1 MFTIYHSNQVDLL
14 KTLLSELMRRQPL
27 DDVFTPDVVMV
38 QSQGMAQWLQI
49 ALADELGIV
58 ANVDFLFP
66 TQFIWQLYQV
76 LLPEAPIENSFN
88 VESMSWRLYYLLPQV
103 IKQPEFSALKH
114 YLDIDKQD
122 KKRYQ
127 LATRIARLFDQY
139 LVYRP
144 DWLAKWEANQTVA
157 ELNHHSDET
166 WQAELWRK
174 LISISQPYHRANIYQ
189 QMLEMLLNNN
199 FERSRLDA
207 LPNRIFIFGI
217 TSLPPIYLSLL
228 SALGQHIDVHL
239 MFNNPCK
246 WYWGDIAEKQLSD
259 ILNTPDKIPN
269 PLLTSWGKL
278 GRDNLFLL
286 QEFNNKQDI
295 EAFADQDRSCLLHA
309 IQQDILELYQTDF
322 DNKTFAVTDKSIS
335 FHACHSEQRE
345 VEVLYDYLLSVFD
358 ADPTLELRDC
368 IVMVSDIDKY
378 VPYIRAV
385 FGNAVE
391 KRYLPFTI
399 SDQKARNIDPIVQG
413 FFAILNFPNS
423 RFTAEEL
430 FNLLEIPAIA
440 EKFAIN
446 ESQLT
451 LLRTWIV
458 ESGIRFGL
466 DSAHSWLFGLERL
479 LLGYTM
485 NSEQG
490 GWQQIL
496 PYDGATGLD
505 AELIGQLAEFIK
517 VVSKWFAILNEEK
530 PLINWQ
536 SCCLELINDFFVS
549 NVQRESILLMIE
561 EEWQELIN
569 SGLSACYTDNISIT
583 ILHDAMQSRLEQNHL
598 AHRFLVGKINFC
610 TMMPMR
616 SIPFKVVC
624 LLGMNDGDYP
634 RTSLPLDFDLI
645 AQHPR
650 RGDRSRRT
658 DDRYL
663 FLEAILSAQKQ
674 LYISYIGRDM
684 KDNSERYPSIL
695 VDEFWEYIGQYYGKA
710 KNDTDGTTNSTT
722 NSLDFLHVNHTR
734 TPFNPQNFLQE
745 PKSYA
750 DEWLPAALQQGESQL
765 FISKIPIISVDNINL
780 DELKRFYQHSIRL
793 FLQKRFNFYINY
805 LDDTL
810 PDVENFN
817 LDSLK
822 RYQLNLQILNE
833 LIANRSQQSDD
844 FYQRLALTGD
854 LPDGAFGEIIY
865 DNQLESLQPLANKV
879 DQERLIMTTQE
890 VNLTISS
897 NDQHYQLQG
906 WLTHIQ
912 DDGILTWRPSKLSIR
927 DGISLWIDHLVY
939 CILNPNKIDSQSRMY
954 GREDNEWQFSH
965 LNADQALA
973 ILTNLV
979 EGYLQG
985 INEPLLMPLKSSWS
999 WLITAYDKKT
1009 GQIIASER
1017 AINQL
1022 LNSWQGGFNQSAEC
1036 DSYYTRLYPELTDTL
1051 IEQIIFTAERFLL
1064 PILLHQTTAE

>member
-14 KTLLSELMRRQPL
+14 KTLVSELMRRQPL
-27 DDVFTPDVVMV
+27 EDVFTPDIVMV

-49 ALADELGIV
+49 ALADDLGIV

-66 TQFIWQLYQV
+66 TQFIWQLYQT
-76 LLPEAPIENSFN
+76 LLPEAPVENSYN

-122 KKRYQ
+122 RKQYQ
-127 LATRIARLFDQY
+127 LAIRIARLFDQY

-144 DWLAKWEANQTVA
+144 DWLAKWEVNQTVA
-157 ELNHHSDET
+157 ELNNHSDEV

-189 QMLEMLLNNN
+189 QMLEILLDDN
-199 FERSRLDA
+199 FDRSRLNS

-228 SALGQHIDVHL
+228 AALGKHIDVHL

-246 WYWGDIAEKQLSD
+246 WYWGDIVEKQLSD
-259 ILNTPDKIPN
+259 ILNTPDQIPN

-286 QEFNNKQDI
+286 QEFNDKQDI
-295 EAFADQDRSCLLHA
+295 DVFVDQNRDCLLHA
-309 IQQDILELYQTDF
+309 IQQDILELYPIVDAQ
-322 DNKTFAVTDKSIS
+322 KPIELADKSLS

-358 ADPTLELRDC
+358 EDPTLELRDC

-385 FGNAVE
+385 FGNAYG

-413 FFAILNFPNS
+413 FFTILNFPQS

-430 FNLLEIPAIA
+430 FNLLEIPAIS
-440 EKFAIN
+440 EKFAIS

-466 DSAHSWLFGLERL
+466 ENAHSWLFGLERL

-505 AELIGQLAEFIK
+505 AELIGKLAEFVS
-517 VVSKWFAILNEEK
+517 VVKKWLSILSEEK
-530 PLINWQ
+530 PLIEWQ
-536 SCCLELINDFFVS
+536 SCGFELMNDFFAS
-549 NVQRESILLMIE
+549 NLQRESILLMIE
-561 EEWQELIN
+561 DEWQKLIN
-569 SGLSACYTDNISIT
+569 SGMVANYTDNISII

-598 AHRFLVGKINFC
+598 AHRFLIGKINFC

-650 RGDRSRRT
+650 RGDRSRRN

-663 FLEAILSAQKQ
+663 FLEAILSAQNQ
-674 LYISYIGRDM
+674 LYISYIGRDI
-684 KDNSERYPSIL
+684 KDDSERYPSIL
-695 VDEFWEYIGQYYGKA
+695 VDELWEYIAQYYNISVKQVD
-710 KNDTDGTTNSTT
+710 NIIN
-722 NSLDFLHVNHTR
+722 NLDCLRINHTR
-734 TPFNPQNFLQE
+734 TPFNPLNFLQN

-750 DEWLPAALQQGESQL
+750 DEWLPAALQQGKNQD
-765 FISKIPIISVDNINL
+765 FISEIPAISVDNISL

-793 FLQKRFNFYINY
+793 FLQKRFNFYMNY

-810 PDVENFN
+810 PDAENFN
-817 LDSLK
+817 FDSLQ
-822 RYQLNLQILNE
+822 RYQLNLQILNQ
-833 LIANRSQQSDD
+833 LITKEPQQKDD
-844 FYQRLALTGD
+844 LYQQLALTGD
-854 LPDGAFGEIIY
+854 LPDGAFGQIIY
-865 DNQLESLQPLANKV
+865 HEQNETMQSLADKIC
-879 DQERLIMTTQE
+879 QERLVMTTQE

-939 CILNPNKIDSQSRMY
+939 CILSPNKIDSQSRMY
-954 GREDNEWQFSH
+954 GREDNEWRFSH

-999 WLITAYDKKT
+999 WLIAAYDQKT
-1009 GQIIASER
+1009 GKIIASDR

-1036 DSYYTRLYPELTDTL
+1036 DSYYTRLYPELTDKL
-1051 IEQIIFTAERFLL
+1051 IEQIIFAAERFLL
-1064 PILLHQTTAE
+1064 PILLHQKAVN

>member
-1 MFTIYHSNQVDLL
+1 MFTIYHSNQIELL
-14 KTLLSELMRRQPL
+14 KSLVSELMQRQPL
-27 DDVFTPDVVMV
+27 EDVFTSDMVIV

-49 ALADELGIV
+49 ALADEIGIS
-58 ANVDFLFP
+58 ANINFPFP

-76 LLPEAPIENSFN
+76 LLPNAPIENNYS
-88 VESMSWRLYYLLPQV
+88 VETMSWRLYYLLPQL
-103 IKQPEFSALKH
+103 IEQKEFSSLKF
-114 YLDIDKQD
+114 YLNVDKTD
-122 KKRYQ
+122 RKLYQ

-139 LVYRP
+139 LVYRS
-144 DWLAKWEANQTVA
+144 DWLVRWEANQTVA

-189 QMLEMLLNNN
+189 QMLKILQDD
-199 FERSRLDA
+199 RLDRTQLKH
-207 LPNRIFIFGI
+207 LPKRVFIFGI
-217 TSLPPIYLSLL
+217 SSLPPIYLSLL
-228 SALGQHIDVHL
+228 AALGKHIDVHL

-246 WYWGDIAEKQLSD
+246 WYWGDIIEKQLSD
-259 ILNTPDKIPN
+259 LQSTPDKIPN

-286 QEFNNKQDI
+286 QDVSHKQDI
-295 EAFADQDRSCLLHA
+295 EAFVDQDRFCLLHA
-309 IQQDILELYQTDF
+309 IQQDILELYQSDSC
-322 DNKTFAVTDKSIS
+322 NKQILPADQSIS
-335 FHACHSEQRE
+335 FHACHSELRE
-345 VEVLYDYLLSVFD
+345 VEVLYDYLLSIFD
-358 ADPTLELRDC
+358 ANSELELRDC
-368 IVMVSDIDKY
+368 IVMVSDIDRY
-378 VPYIRAV
+378 VSYIRAV
-385 FGNAVE
+385 FGNATGQ
-391 KRYLPFTI
+391 RYLPFTI

-413 FFAILNFPNS
+413 FFAILNFPYS
-423 RFTAEEL
+423 RFTSEEL

-451 LLRTWIV
+451 LLRTWII

-466 DSAHSWLFGLERL
+466 ESTHSWLFGLERL

-485 NSEQG
+485 SSEQG
-490 GWQQIL
+490 AWQQIL

-505 AELIGQLAEFIK
+505 AELIGKLAEFVS
-517 VVSKWFAILNEEK
+517 VVSKWLAILSEEK
-530 PLINWQ
+530 PLIEWQ
-536 SCCLELINDFFVS
+536 SCVFELMNDFFAS
-549 NVQRESILLMIE
+549 NPQRESILLMLE
-561 EEWQELIN
+561 EEWQKLIN
-569 SGLSACYTDNISIT
+569 SGMVANYTDNISIT

-598 AHRFLVGKINFC
+598 VHRFLIGKINFC

-645 AQHPR
+645 AHHPR
-650 RGDRSRRT
+650 RGDRSRRN

-663 FLEAILSAQKQ
+663 FLEAILSAQNL
-674 LYISYIGRDM
+674 LYISYIGRDI

-695 VDEFWEYIGQYYGKA
+695 VDELWEYIAQYY
-710 KNDTDGTTNSTT
+710 NIPVNQVDNI
-722 NSLDFLHVNHTR
+722 NNNLDFLRINHTR
-734 TPFNPQNFLQE
+734 TPFNPLNFLQN

-750 DEWLPAALQQGESQL
+750 DEWLPAALQQGKEQD
-765 FISKIPIISVDNINL
+765 FISKIPAISVDNISL
-780 DELKRFYQHSIRL
+780 DELKRFYQHPIRL
-793 FLQKRFNFYINY
+793 FLQKRFNFYLNY

-810 PDVENFN
+810 PDAENFN
-817 LDSLK
+817 LDSLQ
-822 RYQLNLQILNE
+822 RYQLNLQILNQ
-833 LIANRSQQSDD
+833 LIAKDPQQSDD
-844 FYQRLALTGD
+844 LYQRLALTGD
-854 LPDGAFGEIIY
+854 LPDGAFGQIIY
-865 DNQLESLQPLANKV
+865 HEQNETMQSLANKIC
-879 DQERLIMTTQE
+879 QERLDMTTQE

-927 DGISLWIDHLVY
+927 NGISLWIDHLVY
-939 CILNPNKIDSQSRMY
+939 CILNPDKIDSQSRMY
-954 GREDNEWQFSH
+954 GREDNEWRFSH
-965 LNADQALA
+965 LNADLALT

-999 WLITAYDKKT
+999 WLIAAYDKKT

-1064 PILLHQTTAE
+1064 PILLHQTTVE

>member
-27 DDVFTPDVVMV
+27 EDVFTSDIVMV

-66 TQFIWQLYQV
+66 TQLIWQLYQT
-76 LLPEAPIENSFN
+76 LLPDAPIENSYSI
-88 VESMSWRLYYLLPQV
+88 EAMSWRLYYLLPQV
-103 IKQPEFSALKH
+103 IGQPEFSALKH

-144 DWLAKWEANQTVA
+144 DWLAKWEANQTVS
-157 ELNHHSDET
+157 ELNHHSDEK

-189 QMLEMLLNNN
+189 QMLEILLDNN
-199 FERSRLDA
+199 FERSRLA
-207 LPNRIFIFGI
+207 LSPNRIFIFGI

-246 WYWGDIAEKQLSD
+246 WYWGDIVEKQLSD

-295 EAFADQDRSCLLHA
+295 EAFVDQGRSCLLNA
-309 IQQDILELYQTDF
+309 IQQDILDLYQNDFGNEHIAATD
-322 DNKTFAVTDKSIS
+322 NSIS
-335 FHACHSEQRE
+335 FHVCHSEQRE

-385 FGNAVE
+385 FANAYE

-413 FFAILNFPNS
+413 FFTILNFPNS

-430 FNLLEIPAIA
+430 FNLLEIPAIC

-446 ESQLT
+446 QSQLT

-485 NSEQG
+485 SSEQG

-517 VVSKWFAILNEEK
+517 VVKKWFAILNEEK
-530 PLINWQ
+530 PLIDWQ
-536 SCCLELINDFFVS
+536 PCCLELINDFFVS
-549 NVQRESILLMIE
+549 NSQRESILLMIAQ
-561 EEWQELIN
+561 EWQALIN
-569 SGLSACYTDNISIT
+569 SGLSANYMDNISIT

-645 AQHPR
+645 SQHPR

-674 LYISYIGRDM
+674 LYISYIGREM
-684 KDNSERYPSIL
+684 KDDSERYPSIL
-695 VDEFWEYIGQYYGKA
+695 VDELWEYIAQYYNIPA
-710 KNDTDGTTNSTT
+710 NNMVSSA
-722 NSLDFLHVNHTR
+722 NSLDFLRVNHTR

-750 DEWLPAALQQGESQL
+750 DEWLPAALQQGENQL
-765 FISKIPIISVDNINL
+765 FISQIPVIDVDNINL
-780 DELKRFYQHSIRL
+780 DELKRFYQHSIRF

-810 PDVENFN
+810 PDAENFN

-822 RYQLNLQILNE
+822 RYQLNLLILNQ
-833 LIANRSQQSDD
+833 LISNEPPKSDD
-844 FYQRLALTGD
+844 FYQRLALTGE

-865 DNQLESLQPLANKV
+865 DNQFESLQPLANKIN
-879 DQERLIMTTQE
+879 QERLVMTTQE
-890 VNLTISS
+890 VNLTILT
-897 NDQHYQLQG
+897 NGQHAQLQG

-912 DDGILTWRPSKLSIR
+912 DDGILTWRPAKLSIR

-939 CILNPNKIDSQSRMY
+939 CILHPEKIDSQSRMY
-954 GREDNEWQFSH
+954 GRENNEWRFSH
-965 LNADQALA
+965 IPSDKAMA
-973 ILTNLV
+973 ILTTLV
-979 EGYLQG
+979 EGYVQG
-985 INEPLLMPLKSSWS
+985 INQPLLLPVQCAWN
-999 WLITAYDKKT
+999 WLIAAYNKKT
-1009 GQIIASER
+1009 GEVISSEK

-1022 LNSWQGGFNQSAEC
+1022 LNSWQGGLYQSPEC
-1036 DSYYTRLYPELTDTL
+1036 DSYYARVYPDLTDAL
-1051 IEQIIFTAERFLL
+1051 IEQIIFAAQRFLL
-1064 PILLHQTTAE
+1064 PILLHQTTVE

>member
-1 MFTIYHSNQVDLL
+1 MFIIYHSNQVDLL
-14 KTLLSELMRRQPL
+14 KTLLSELMLRQPL
-27 DDVFTPDVVMV
+27 EDVFIPDVVMV

-66 TQFIWQLYQV
+66 TQFIWQLYQK
-76 LLPEAPIENSFN
+76 LLPNAPTENSYN
-88 VESMSWRLYYLLPQV
+88 IESMTWRLYYLLPQV
-103 IKQPEFSALKH
+103 IKQPEFSALSH
-114 YLDIDKQD
+114 YLNDDKHD
-122 KKRYQ
+122 RKRYQ
-127 LATRIARLFDQY
+127 LATRIAWLFDQY

-157 ELNHHSDET
+157 ELKHHSDET

-174 LISISQPYHRANIYQ
+174 LIAISQPYHRANIYQ
-189 QMLEMLLNNN
+189 QMLEILLDKH
-199 FERSRLDA
+199 FDRACLDP
-207 LPNRIFIFGI
+207 LPERIFIFGI

-246 WYWGDIAEKQLSD
+246 WYWGDIVEKQLSD
-259 ILNTPDKIPN
+259 IENTPDKIPN

-286 QEFNNKQDI
+286 QEFSHKQDI
-295 EAFADQDRSCLLHA
+295 EAFVDLDCSCLLQT
-309 IQQDILELYQTDF
+309 IQQDILDLYQSEF
-322 DNKTFAVTDKSIS
+322 CNKHISSMDKSIS

-358 ADPTLELRDC
+358 DDPTLELRDC

-385 FGNAVE
+385 FGNATG
-391 KRYLPFTI
+391 KRFLPFTI

-413 FFAILNFPNS
+413 FFTILNFPQS

-440 EKFAIN
+440 EKFAIS

-466 DSAHSWLFGLERL
+466 DSGHSWLFGLKRL

-485 NSEQG
+485 SSEQG

-505 AELIGQLAEFIK
+505 AELIGQLAEFIN
-517 VVSKWFAILNEEK
+517 VVNEWVAILSEEK
-530 PLINWQ
+530 SLMDWQ
-536 SCCLELINDFFVS
+536 PCCLKLINDFFVS
-549 NVQRESILLMIE
+549 NPQRESILLMLE
-561 EEWQELIN
+561 EEWQKLIS
-569 SGLSACYTDNISIT
+569 SGLTANYTDNISIA

-598 AHRFLVGKINFC
+598 AHRFLVGKVNFC

-616 SIPFKVVC
+616 SIPFKIVC

-645 AQHPR
+645 AHHPK

-695 VDEFWEYIGQYYGKA
+695 VDELWEYIVQYY
-710 KNDTDGTTNSTT
+710 NNQSV
-722 NSLDFLHVNHTR
+722 NSLDKHSHLDALKIIHTR
-734 TPFNPQNFLQE
+734 TPFNPKNFLQD

-750 DEWLPAALQQGESQL
+750 DEWLPAALQQGKSQS
-765 FISKIPIISVDNINL
+765 FISEIPTIIVDDINL
-780 DELKRFYQHSIRL
+780 DELKRFYHHSIRL
-793 FLQKRFNFYINY
+793 FLQKRFNFYANY

-810 PDVENFN
+810 PDAENFN
-817 LDSLK
+817 LDNLK
-822 RYQLNLQILNE
+822 RYQLNLQILNQQ
-833 LIANRSQQSDD
+833 ITTNSQDPDS
-844 FYQRLALTGD
+844 FYQQLALTGE

-865 DNQLESLQPLANKV
+865 DEQFEALQSLANKIN
-879 DQERLIMTTQE
+879 QERLVMTTQE
-890 VNLTISS
+890 VNLTISTNKKDYS
-897 NDQHYQLQG
+897 LQG

-939 CILNPNKIDSQSRMY
+939 CILNPGKVESQSRIY
-954 GREDNEWQFSH
+954 GLDGKQWRFLH
-965 LNADQALA
+965 LPNDEAMA
-973 ILTNLV
+973 ILTTLV
-979 EGYLQG
+979 DGYLHG
-985 INEPLLMPLKSSWS
+985 INQPLLLPVQCAWG
-999 WLITAYDKKT
+999 WLMAAYNKKT
-1009 GQIIASER
+1009 GEIVASES
-1017 AINQL
+1017 AINKL
-1022 LNSWQGGFNQSAEC
+1022 LNTWQGGFNQSAEC
-1036 DSYYTRLYPELTDTL
+1036 DSYYARLYPELTDEL
-1051 IEQIIFTAERFLL
+1051 IEQIIFAAQQFLL
-1064 PILLHQTTAE
+1064 PILLHQVTVE

>member
-1 MFTIYHSNQVDLL
+1 
-14 KTLLSELMRRQPL
+14 MRRQPL
-27 DDVFTPDVVMV
+27 EDVFTPDIVMV

-49 ALADELGIV
+49 ALADDLGIV

-66 TQFIWQLYQV
+66 TQFIWQLYQT
-76 LLPEAPIENSFN
+76 LLPETPIENNYN
-88 VESMSWRLYYLLPQV
+88 VESMSWRLYHLLPQI

-122 KKRYQ
+122 RKQYQ
-127 LATRIARLFDQY
+127 LAIRIARLFDQY

-157 ELNHHSDET
+157 ELNHHSDEI

-189 QMLEMLLNNN
+189 QMLEILLDDA
-199 FERSRLDA
+199 FDRSRLNS

-228 SALGQHIDVHL
+228 AALGKHIDVHL

-246 WYWGDIAEKQLSD
+246 WYWGDIVEKQLSD

-286 QEFNNKQDI
+286 QEFNDKQDI
-295 EAFADQDRSCLLHA
+295 DVFVDQNRDCLLHA
-309 IQQDILELYQTDF
+309 IQQDILELYPIVDAQ
-322 DNKTFAVTDKSIS
+322 NPIELADKSLS

-358 ADPTLELRDC
+358 EDPTLELRDC

-385 FGNAVE
+385 FGNAYG

-413 FFAILNFPNS
+413 FFTILNFPQS

-430 FNLLEIPAIA
+430 FNLLEIPAIS
-440 EKFAIN
+440 EKFAIS

-466 DSAHSWLFGLERL
+466 ENAHSWLFGLERL

-505 AELIGQLAEFIK
+505 AELIGKLAEFVS
-517 VVSKWFAILNEEK
+517 VVKKWLSILSEEK
-530 PLINWQ
+530 PLIEWQ
-536 SCCLELINDFFVS
+536 SCGFELMNDFFSS
-549 NVQRESILLMIE
+549 NLQRESILLMIE
-561 EEWQELIN
+561 DEWQKLIN
-569 SGLSACYTDNISIT
+569 SGMVANYTDNISIT

-598 AHRFLVGKINFC
+598 AHRFLIGKINFC

-650 RGDRSRRT
+650 RGDRSRRN

-663 FLEAILSAQKQ
+663 FLEAILSAQNQ
-674 LYISYIGRDM
+674 LYISYIGRDI
-684 KDNSERYPSIL
+684 KDDSERYPSIL
-695 VDEFWEYIGQYYGKA
+695 VDELWEYIAQYYNIPVKQVD
-710 KNDTDGTTNSTT
+710 NIIN
-722 NSLDFLHVNHTR
+722 NLDFLRINHTR
-734 TPFNPQNFLQE
+734 TPFNPLNFLQN

-750 DEWLPAALQQGESQL
+750 DEWLPAALQQGKDQD
-765 FISKIPIISVDNINL
+765 FISEIPAISVDNISL

-793 FLQKRFNFYINY
+793 FLQKRFNFYMNY
-805 LDDTL
+805 LNDTL
-810 PDVENFN
+810 PDAENFN
-817 LDSLK
+817 FDSLQ
-822 RYQLNLQILNE
+822 RYQLNLQILNQ
-833 LIANRSQQSDD
+833 LITKEPQQQDD
-844 FYQRLALTGD
+844 LYQQLALTGD
-854 LPDGAFGEIIY
+854 LPDGAFGQIIY
-865 DNQLESLQPLANKV
+865 HEQNETMQSLADKIC
-879 DQERLIMTTQE
+879 QERLVMTTQE

-954 GREDNEWQFSH
+954 GREDNEWRFSH

-999 WLITAYDKKT
+999 WLIAAYDSKT
-1009 GQIIASER
+1009 GEIIASDR

-1036 DSYYTRLYPELTDTL
+1036 DSYYTRLYPELTDKL
-1051 IEQIIFTAERFLL
+1051 IEQIIFAAERFLL
-1064 PILLHQTTAE
+1064 PILLHQKVVN

>member
-14 KTLLSELMRRQPL
+14 KSIVSELMRRQPL
-27 DDVFTPDVVMV
+27 EDVFTPDIVMV

-66 TQFIWQLYQV
+66 TQFIWQLYQT
-76 LLPEAPIENSFN
+76 LLPEAPIENSYN

-122 KKRYQ
+122 RKQYQ

-144 DWLAKWEANQTVA
+144 DWLAKWEANQNVA
-157 ELNHHSDET
+157 ELNHHSDEV

-189 QMLEMLLNNN
+189 QMLEILLDNN
-199 FERSRLDA
+199 FDRSRLDP
-207 LPNRIFIFGI
+207 LPSRIFIFGI

-228 SALGQHIDVHL
+228 SALGRHIDVHL

-246 WYWGDIAEKQLSD
+246 WYWGDIVEKQLSD
-259 ILNTPDKIPN
+259 IFNTPEKSPN

-286 QEFNNKQDI
+286 QDFNNKQDI
-295 EAFADQDRSCLLHA
+295 DVFADQNRDCLLHA
-309 IQQDILELYQTDF
+309 IQQDILDLYPMVDAQQPVEL
-322 DNKTFAVTDKSIS
+322 ADKSVS

-385 FGNAVE
+385 FGNAYE

-413 FFAILNFPNS
+413 FFTILNFPQS

-430 FNLLEIPAIA
+430 FNLLEIPAIS
-440 EKFAIN
+440 EKFAIS

-451 LLRTWIV
+451 LLRTWII

-466 DSAHSWLFGLERL
+466 ESAHSWLFGLERL

-485 NSEQG
+485 SSEQG

-517 VVSKWFAILNEEK
+517 IVSKWFTALSEEK
-530 PLINWQ
+530 TLVEWQ
-536 SCCLELINDFFVS
+536 SCCLELINDFFVDTP
-549 NVQRESILLMIE
+549 QRESILLMIE
-561 EEWQELIN
+561 EEWQKLIN
-569 SGLSACYTDNISIT
+569 SGLAANYTDNISIT

-598 AHRFLVGKINFC
+598 AHRFLVGRINFC

-645 AQHPR
+645 AHHPR
-650 RGDRSRRT
+650 RGDRSRRN

-663 FLEAILSAQKQ
+663 FLEAILSAQNQ
-674 LYISYIGRDM
+674 LYISYIGRDI
-684 KDNSERYPSIL
+684 KDDSERYPSIL
-695 VDEFWEYIGQYYGKA
+695 VDELWEYIAQYYNKPV
-710 KNDTDGTTNSTT
+710 NQVDSSTN
-722 NSLDFLHVNHTR
+722 NLDFLRVNHTR
-734 TPFNPQNFLQE
+734 TPFNPQNFLQD

-750 DEWLPAALQQGESQL
+750 DEWLPAALQRGENQD
-765 FISKIPIISVDNINL
+765 FISEIAAISVDNINL

-810 PDVENFN
+810 PDAENFN
-817 LDSLK
+817 LDSLQ
-822 RYQLNLQILNE
+822 RYQLNLQILNQ
-833 LIANRSQQSDD
+833 LITKESQQSNDC
-844 FYQRLALTGD
+844 YQHLALTGD
-854 LPDGAFGEIIY
+854 LPDGAFGQIIY
-865 DNQLESLQPLANKV
+865 HEQNEAMQSLANKIC
-879 DQERLIMTTQE
+879 QERLEITTQE
-890 VNLTISS
+890 VNLAISL
-897 NDQHYQLQG
+897 NQQHYQLQG
-906 WLTHIQ
+906 WLPHIQ

-939 CILNPNKIDSQSRMY
+939 CILNPDKVESQSRIY
-954 GREDNEWQFSH
+954 GREENEWRFSH
-965 LNADQALA
+965 FPSNEAMA
-973 ILTNLV
+973 ILTSLI
-979 EGYLQG
+979 EGYVQG
-985 INEPLLMPLKSSWS
+985 INQPLLLPVQCAWN
-999 WLITAYDKKT
+999 WLIAAYNKKT
-1009 GQIIASER
+1009 GEVIASEK

-1022 LNSWQGGFNQSAEC
+1022 LNTWQGGLYQSAEC
-1036 DSYYTRLYPELTDTL
+1036 DSYYARLYPELTDEL
-1051 IEQIIFTAERFLL
+1051 IEQITFAAQRFLL
-1064 PILLHQTTAE
+1064 PILLHQATVE

>member
-27 DDVFTPDVVMV
+27 EDVFTPDIVMV

-66 TQFIWQLYQV
+66 TQLIWQLYQK
-76 LLPEAPIENSFN
+76 LLPDAPIENSYSI
-88 VESMSWRLYYLLPQV
+88 EAMSWRLYYLLPQV
-103 IKQPEFSALKH
+103 IEQPEFSALKH

-144 DWLAKWEANQTVA
+144 DWLAKWEANQTVS
-157 ELNHHSDET
+157 ELNHHSDEK

-189 QMLEMLLNNN
+189 QMLEILLDNN
-199 FERSRLDA
+199 FERSRLA
-207 LPNRIFIFGI
+207 LLPNRIFIFGI

-228 SALGQHIDVHL
+228 SALGKHIDVHL

-246 WYWGDIAEKQLSD
+246 WYWGDIVEKQLSD
-259 ILNTPDKIPN
+259 IFNTPDKIPN

-295 EAFADQDRSCLLHA
+295 EAFVDQGRSCLLNA
-309 IQQDILELYQTDF
+309 IQQDILDLYPNDF
-322 DNKTFAVTDKSIS
+322 GNKHIAATDKSIS

-385 FGNAVE
+385 FANAYE

-413 FFAILNFPNS
+413 FFTILNFPNS

-430 FNLLEIPAIA
+430 FNLLEIPAIC

-446 ESQLT
+446 QSQLT

-517 VVSKWFAILNEEK
+517 VVKKWFAILNEEK
-530 PLINWQ
+530 PLIDWQ
-536 SCCLELINDFFVS
+536 PCCLELINDFFVS
-549 NVQRESILLMIE
+549 NSQRESILLMIAQ
-561 EEWQELIN
+561 EWQALIN
-569 SGLSACYTDNISIT
+569 SGLSANYMDNISIT
-583 ILHDAMQSRLEQNHL
+583 ILHDAMQLRLEQNHL

-674 LYISYIGRDM
+674 LYISYIGREM
-684 KDNSERYPSIL
+684 KDDSERYPSIL
-695 VDEFWEYIGQYYGKA
+695 VDELWEYIAQYYNKPA
-710 KNDTDGTTNSTT
+710 NNTAIST
-722 NSLDFLHVNHTR
+722 NSLDCLRVNHTR

-750 DEWLPAALQQGESQL
+750 DEWLPAALQQGENQL
-765 FISKIPIISVDNINL
+765 FISEIPVIGIDNINL
-780 DELKRFYQHSIRL
+780 DELKRFYQHSIRF

-810 PDVENFN
+810 PDAENFN

-822 RYQLNLQILNE
+822 RYQLNLLILNQ
-833 LIANRSQQSDD
+833 LISNEPPQSDD
-844 FYQRLALTGD
+844 FYQRLALTGE

-865 DNQLESLQPLANKV
+865 DNQFESLQPLANKIN
-879 DQERLIMTTQE
+879 QERLVMTTQE
-890 VNLTISS
+890 VNLTILT
-897 NDQHYQLQG
+897 NGQHAQLQG

-912 DDGILTWRPSKLSIR
+912 DDGILTWRPAKLSIR

-939 CILNPNKIDSQSRMY
+939 CILNPDQVENQSRIY
-954 GREDNEWQFSH
+954 GREDTEWRFLH
-965 LNADQALA
+965 LPHDQAIA
-973 ILTNLV
+973 ILTTLV
-979 EGYLQG
+979 EGYLHG
-985 INEPLLMPLKSSWS
+985 INQPLLLPVQSAWS
-999 WLITAYDKKT
+999 WLIAAYNKKT
-1009 GQIIASER
+1009 GEIVESDK

-1022 LNSWQGGFNQSAEC
+1022 LNTWQGGFNRSAEC
-1036 DSYYTRLYPELTDTL
+1036 DSYYTRLYPDLTDAL
-1051 IEQIIFTAERFLL
+1051 IEQIIFAAQRFLL
-1064 PILLHQTTAE
+1064 PILLHQTTVE

>member
-14 KTLLSELMRRQPL
+14 KSLVSELMRRQPL
-27 DDVFTPDVVMV
+27 EDVFTPDIVMV
-38 QSQGMAQWLQI
+38 QSQGMSQWLQI
-49 ALADELGIV
+49 ALADDLGIV

-66 TQFIWQLYQV
+66 TQFIWQLYQT
-76 LLPEAPIENSFN
+76 LLPEAPIENSYN

-103 IKQPEFSALKH
+103 IKQPEFTSLKH

-122 KKRYQ
+122 RKQYQ
-127 LATRIARLFDQY
+127 LAIRIARLFDQY

-157 ELNHHSDET
+157 ELNNHSDEV

-174 LISISQPYHRANIYQ
+174 LLSISQPYHRANIYQ
-189 QMLEMLLNNN
+189 QMLEILSDDS
-199 FERSRLDA
+199 FDRSRLNS

-228 SALGQHIDVHL
+228 AALGKHIDVHL

-246 WYWGDIAEKQLSD
+246 WYWGDIVEKQLSD

-286 QEFNNKQDI
+286 QEFNDKQDI
-295 EAFADQDRSCLLHA
+295 DVFVDQNRDCLLHA
-309 IQQDILELYQTDF
+309 IQQDILELYPIADVQ
-322 DNKTFAVTDKSIS
+322 KPIELIDKSLS

-358 ADPTLELRDC
+358 EDPTLELRDC

-385 FGNAVE
+385 FGNAYG

-413 FFAILNFPNS
+413 FFTILNFPQS

-430 FNLLEIPAIA
+430 FNLLEIPAIS
-440 EKFAIN
+440 EKFAIS

-466 DSAHSWLFGLERL
+466 ENAHSWLFGLERL

-517 VVSKWFAILNEEK
+517 VVSKWFTILSEDK
-530 PLINWQ
+530 PLIEWQ

-549 NVQRESILLMIE
+549 NHQRESILMMIE
-561 EEWQELIN
+561 EEWQKLIN
-569 SGLSACYTDNISIT
+569 SGLSANYLDNISIT

-645 AQHPR
+645 AHHPK
-650 RGDRSRRT
+650 RGDRSRRN

-663 FLEAILSAQKQ
+663 FLEAILSAQNQ
-674 LYISYIGRDM
+674 LYISYIGRDI
-684 KDNSERYPSIL
+684 KDDSERYPSIL
-695 VDEFWEYIGQYYGKA
+695 VDEFWEYIAQYY
-710 KNDTDGTTNSTT
+710 NIPVNQINNITN
-722 NSLDFLHVNHTR
+722 NLDFLRVNHTR
-734 TPFNPQNFLQE
+734 TPFNPLNFLE
-745 PKSYA
+745 NPKSYA
-750 DEWLPAALQQGESQL
+750 DEWLPAALQQGKNQE
-765 FISKIPIISVDNINL
+765 FISEIPAISVDNISL
-780 DELKRFYQHSIRL
+780 DELKRFYQHPIRL
-793 FLQKRFNFYINY
+793 FLQKRFNFYLNY

-810 PDVENFN
+810 PDAENFN
-817 LDSLK
+817 LDSLQ
-822 RYQLNLQILNE
+822 RYQLNLQILNQ
-833 LIANRSQQSDD
+833 LIAKEPQRSDNL
-844 FYQRLALTGD
+844 YQHLALTGD
-854 LPDGAFGEIIY
+854 LPDGAFGQIIY
-865 DNQLESLQPLANKV
+865 HEQNETMQSLADKIC
-879 DQERLIMTTQE
+879 QERLDMTTQE
-890 VNLTISS
+890 VNLTILL
-897 NDQHYQLQG
+897 NQQHYQLQG

-912 DDGILTWRPSKLSIR
+912 QDGILTWQPSKLSIR

-939 CILNPNKIDSQSRMY
+939 CILNPNKIESQSRIY
-954 GREDNEWQFSH
+954 GREDNEWRFSH
-965 LNADQALA
+965 LNADQALT

-1009 GQIIASER
+1009 GKIIASDR

-1022 LNSWQGGFNQSAEC
+1022 LNSWQGGFNQSAES
-1036 DSYYTRLYPELTDTL
+1036 DSYYTRLYPELTDKL
-1051 IEQIIFTAERFLL
+1051 IEQIIFAAERFLL
-1064 PILLHQTTAE
+1064 PILLHQKAVE

>member
-14 KTLLSELMRRQPL
+14 KSLVSELMRRDPL
-27 DDVFTPDVVMV
+27 EQVFTPDMVIV

-49 ALADELGIV
+49 ELANDLGIV
-58 ANVDFLFP
+58 ANVDFPFP
-66 TQFIWQLYQV
+66 SQFIWQLYQS
-76 LLPEAPIENSFN
+76 LLPEAPIENSYN
-88 VESMSWRLYYLLPQV
+88 VESMTWRLYYLLPK
-103 IKQPEFSALKH
+103 IIERPEFETIKY
-114 YLDIDKQD
+114 YLDIDKEERKQ
-122 KKRYQ
+122 YQ
-127 LATRIARLFDQY
+127 LATRIAKLFDQY

-144 DWLAKWEANQTVA
+144 DWLAKWEANQTVT
-157 ELNHHSDET
+157 ELNNHPDEK
-166 WQAELWRK
+166 WQAELWRQ

-189 QMLEMLLNNN
+189 QMLEIMLDSDFDRARLNN
-199 FERSRLDA
+199 
-207 LPNRIFIFGI
+207 LPKRIYIFGI

-246 WYWGDIAEKQLSD
+246 WYWGDIVEISD
-259 ILNTPDKIPN
+259 TQN

-286 QEFNNKQDI
+286 QEFQNKQDI
-295 EAFADQDRSCLLHA
+295 DLFVDNERNCLLHA
-309 IQQDILELYQTDF
+309 IQQDILELYREAPVDEI
-322 DNKTFAVTDKSIS
+322 DNQDRSIT

-345 VEVLYDYLLSVFD
+345 VEVLYDYLLSAFD

-378 VPYIRAV
+378 VPYIRSV
-385 FGNAVE
+385 FGNAE
-391 KRYLPFTI
+391 GQRHLPFTI

-413 FFAILNFPNS
+413 FFAILNFTES

-440 EKFAIN
+440 EKFAIS
-446 ESQLT
+446 EPQLT
-451 LLRTWIV
+451 LLHTWII

-466 DSAHSWLFGLERL
+466 ENAHSWLFGIERL

-517 VVSKWFAILNEEK
+517 SVRKWLNILSEDK
-530 PLINWQ
+530 PLSEWQ
-536 SCCLELINDFFVS
+536 SCCIELINDFFVS
-549 NVQRESILLMIE
+549 NTSRESILLMIQ
-561 EEWQELIN
+561 EEWEKLIS
-569 SGLSACYTDNISIT
+569 SGLNANFTDNISIT
-583 ILHDAMQSRLEQNHL
+583 VLHDAMQTRLEQSHL

-616 SIPFKVVC
+616 SIPFKLVC

-645 AQHPR
+645 AQNPR
-650 RGDRSRRT
+650 RGDRSRRI

-663 FLEAILSAQKQ
+663 FLEAILSAQNQ

-684 KDNSERYPSIL
+684 KDDSERYPSVL
-695 VDEFWEYIGQYYGKA
+695 VDELWDYIVQYYA
-710 KNDTDGTTNSTT
+710 TDENSTKKNHLIDKLKT
-722 NSLDFLHVNHTR
+722 LHTR
-734 TPFNPQNFLQE
+734 TPFNPLNFLNE
-745 PKSYA
+745 PRSYA
-750 DEWLPAALQQGESQL
+750 DEWLPAALKAGESQS
-765 FISKIPIISVDNINL
+765 FISDITNMVVDNINL
-780 DELKRFYQHSIRL
+780 DELKRFYQHSIRF

-810 PDVENFN
+810 PDAENFS

-833 LIANRSQQSDD
+833 MITKDSTDNL
-844 FYQRLALTGD
+844 YQRLTLTGE

-865 DNQLESLQPLANKV
+865 DEQCELLQPLANKIIK
-879 DQERLIMTTQE
+879 ERTDLSTSE
-890 VNLTISS
+890 VNLTISI
-897 NDQHYQLQG
+897 NKQHYQLQG

-912 DDGILTWRPSKLSIR
+912 QDGILTWRPTNLSIR
-927 DGISLWIDHLVY
+927 DGISLWIDHLIY
-939 CILNPNKIDSQSRMY
+939 CILNTDKSQSRLY
-954 GREDNEWQFSH
+954 GREDNQWRFSH
-965 LNADQALA
+965 IDANQALA
-973 ILTNLV
+973 ILTDLV
-979 EGYLQG
+979 DGYIQG
-985 INEPLLMPLKSSWS
+985 INQPMLLPLQSAWS
-999 WLITAYDKKT
+999 WLITAYNPKT
-1009 GQIIASER
+1009 AEIEPSEK
-1017 AINQL
+1017 AISKL
-1022 LNSWQGGFNQSAEC
+1022 LNAWQGGQFHSAEC
-1036 DSYYTRLYPELTDTL
+1036 DSYYARLYPELNNEL
-1051 IEQIIFTAERFLL
+1051 IEQITHLAQRFLL
-1064 PILLHQTTAE
+1064 PVLLHQVEE

>member
-27 DDVFTPDVVMV
+27 EDVFTPDVVMV

-66 TQFIWQLYQV
+66 TQFIWQLYQK
-76 LLPEAPIENSFN
+76 LLPDAPIENGYSI
-88 VESMSWRLYYLLPQV
+88 ESMSWRLYYLLPQV
-103 IKQPEFSALKH
+103 IEQPEFSALKH

-144 DWLAKWEANQTVA
+144 DWLAKWEANHTVS
-157 ELNHHSDET
+157 ELNHHSDER

-189 QMLEMLLNNN
+189 QMLEILLDNH
-199 FERSRLDA
+199 FDRSRLDP

-217 TSLPPIYLSLL
+217 TSLPPIYLSIL

-246 WYWGDIAEKQLSD
+246 WYWGDIVEKQLSD
-259 ILNTPDKIPN
+259 IFNTPDKIPN

-295 EAFADQDRSCLLHA
+295 EAFVDQGRSCLLNA
-309 IQQDILELYQTDF
+309 IQQDILDLYQNDF
-322 DNKTFAVTDKSIS
+322 GNEHIAATDKSIS

-385 FGNAVE
+385 FGNAYE

-430 FNLLEIPAIA
+430 FNLLEIPAVS

-446 ESQLT
+446 QSQLT

-485 NSEQG
+485 SSEHG

-517 VVSKWFAILNEEK
+517 VVNKWFTILNEEK
-530 PLINWQ
+530 PLIDWQ
-536 SCCLELINDFFVS
+536 PCCLELINDFFVS
-549 NVQRESILLMIE
+549 HSQRESILLMIAQ
-561 EEWQELIN
+561 EWQALVN
-569 SGLSACYTDNISIT
+569 SGLSANYMENISIT

-674 LYISYIGRDM
+674 LYISYIGREM

-695 VDEFWEYIGQYYGKA
+695 VDELWEYIAQYYSKA
-710 KNDTDGTTNSTT
+710 ENNADSTA
-722 NSLDFLHVNHTR
+722 NSLDFLRVNHTR

-765 FISKIPIISVDNINL
+765 FISEISVIDIDNINL
-780 DELKRFYQHSIRL
+780 DELKRFYQHSIRF

-810 PDVENFN
+810 PDAENFN

-822 RYQLNLQILNE
+822 RYQLNLLILNQ
-833 LIANRSQQSDD
+833 LISNEPQQSDD
-844 FYQRLALTGD
+844 FYQRLALTGE

-865 DNQLESLQPLANKV
+865 DKQVESLQPLANKIN
-879 DQERLIMTTQE
+879 QERLVMTTQE
-890 VNLTISS
+890 VNLTILT
-897 NDQHYQLQG
+897 NGQHVQLQG
-906 WLTHIQ
+906 WLTHVQ
-912 DDGILTWRPSKLSIR
+912 ENGILSWRPAKLSIR

-939 CILNPNKIDSQSRMY
+939 CILNPDQVENQSRLY
-954 GREDNEWQFSH
+954 GREDTEWRFLH
-965 LNADQALA
+965 LPHDKAIA
-973 ILTNLV
+973 ILTTIV
-979 EGYLQG
+979 EGYLHG
-985 INEPLLMPLKSSWS
+985 INQPLLLPVQSAWS
-999 WLITAYDKKT
+999 WLMAAYNKKT
-1009 GQIIASER
+1009 GEIVASDK

-1022 LNSWQGGFNQSAEC
+1022 LNTWQGGFNRSAEC
-1036 DSYYTRLYPELTDTL
+1036 DSYYTRLYPDLTDAL
-1051 IEQIIFTAERFLL
+1051 IEQITFACQRFLL
-1064 PILLHQTTAE
+1064 PILLHQTTVE

>member
-14 KTLLSELMRRQPL
+14 KSLVSELMRRDPL
-27 DDVFTPDVVMV
+27 EQVFTPDMVIV

-49 ALADELGIV
+49 ELANDLGIL
-58 ANVDFLFP
+58 ANVDFPFP
-66 TQFIWQLYQV
+66 SQFIWQIYQT
-76 LLPEAPIENSFN
+76 LLPDSPTENN
-88 VESMSWRLYYLLPQV
+88 YDVESMTWRLYYLLPK
-103 IKQPEFSALKH
+103 IIERPEFETIKH
-114 YLDIDKQD
+114 YLNIDKEER
-122 KKRYQ
+122 KHYQ

-144 DWLAKWEANQTVA
+144 DWLAKWEANQTVS
-157 ELNHHSDET
+157 ELNHHPDEI
-166 WQAELWRK
+166 WQAELWRQ
-174 LISISQPYHRANIYQ
+174 LISISLPYHRANIYQ
-189 QMLEMLLNNN
+189 QILDILLDKD
-199 FERSRLDA
+199 FDHLRLNS
-207 LPNRIFIFGI
+207 LPKRVYIFGI

-246 WYWGDIAEKQLSD
+246 WYWGDIVEKQLSD

-286 QEFNNKQDI
+286 QEFNSKQDI
-295 EAFADQDRSCLLHA
+295 EAFVDQERTCLLHS
-309 IQQDILELYQTDF
+309 IQQDILELYQSDL
-322 DNKTFAVTDKSIS
+322 DDKQIDASDKSIS

-358 ADPTLELRDC
+358 TNPDLELRDC
-368 IVMVSDIDKY
+368 IVMVSDIDRY

-385 FGNAVE
+385 FGNARGE
-391 KRYLPFTI
+391 RYLPFTI

-423 RFTAEEL
+423 RFTAEDL
-430 FNLLEIPAIA
+430 FNLLEIPAVA
-440 EKFAIN
+440 EKFSIT
-446 ESQLT
+446 ESQLI
-451 LLRTWIV
+451 LLRTWII

-466 DSAHSWLFGLERL
+466 ESAHSWLFGLERL

-505 AELIGQLAEFIK
+505 AELIGQLSEFIK
-517 VVSKWFAILNEEK
+517 VVRKWCTILNEAK
-530 PLINWQ
+530 SLSDWQ
-536 SCCLELINDFFVS
+536 GCCLELINDFFTH
-549 NVQRESILLMIE
+549 NQQRDAILLMIE
-561 EEWQELIN
+561 DEWQQLIN
-569 SGLSACYTDNISIT
+569 SGLTAQFTGLISIT
-583 ILHDAMQSRLEQNHL
+583 VLHDAMQARLEQNHL

-645 AQHPR
+645 AKYPR

-663 FLEAILSAQKQ
+663 FLEAILSTQYQ

-684 KDNSERYPSIL
+684 KDNSERYPSVL
-695 VDEFWEYIGQYYGKA
+695 VDELWEYIVQYYGEPT
-710 KNDTDGTTNSTT
+710 KNLEKNV
-722 NSLDFLHVNHTR
+722 NFLKVLHTR
-734 TPFNPQNFLQE
+734 TPFNPVNFLQE

-750 DEWLPAALQQGESQL
+750 DEWLPAALKKGESQR
-765 FISKIPIISVDNINL
+765 FISQIPAISVDYINL
-780 DELKRFYQHSIRL
+780 DELKRFFQHSIRL
-793 FLQKRFNFYINY
+793 FLQKRFNFYVSY

-810 PDVENFN
+810 PDAENFN

-822 RYQLNLQILNE
+822 RYQLNVQILNH
-833 LIANRSQQSDD
+833 LITQTAQDSEVLYQQL
-844 FYQRLALTGD
+844 RLTGE

-865 DNQLESLQPLANKV
+865 DEQTEAMQSLADKIR
-879 DQERLIMTTQE
+879 QERLEMTSEE
-890 VNLTISS
+890 VNLTIEA
-897 NDQHYQLQG
+897 NKQYYPLQG

-912 DDGILTWRPSKLSIR
+912 ADGILTWRPSKLSIR
-927 DGISLWIDHLVY
+927 DGLSLWIDHLVY
-939 CILNPNKIDSQSRMY
+939 CILYPEKINNQSRIY
-954 GREDNEWQFSH
+954 GRDEQEWRFSH
-965 LNADQALA
+965 LEANEALTY
-973 ILTNLV
+973 LTSLV
-979 EGYLQG
+979 EGFLQG
-985 INEPLLMPLKSSWS
+985 INQPLLMPIQSAWS
-999 WLITAYDKKT
+999 WLTSAYNKKT
-1009 GQIIASER
+1009 GEIVASDR
-1017 AINQL
+1017 AKSQLINT
-1022 LNSWQGGFNQSAEC
+1022 WQGGLFQSPEI
-1036 DSYYTRLYPELTDTL
+1036 DSYYERLYPELTDEL
-1051 IEQIIFTAERFLL
+1051 IEQIIHFAKQFLL
-1064 PILLHQTTAE
+1064 PILLNQVTVE